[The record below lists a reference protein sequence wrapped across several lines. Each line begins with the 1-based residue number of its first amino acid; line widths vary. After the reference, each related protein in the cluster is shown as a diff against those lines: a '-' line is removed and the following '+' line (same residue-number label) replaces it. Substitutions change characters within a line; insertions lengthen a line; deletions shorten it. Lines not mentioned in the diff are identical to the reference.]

1 MEDWEQCSAA
11 GYRSWKNKG
20 KARIVPGDMGKQ
32 TDCVPVWDWTM
43 GLGICYEV
51 GICYIYV

>member
-11 GYRSWKNKG
+11 RYRSWKNKG